1 MPRSTIARNLGRAAV
16 TTTAAIGVILATVSI
31 ASAADRDGTLNDG
44 EFGLYYNS
52 DQKGCVFDDGQ
63 PGVAIGDGNLS
74 DNKFIS
80 SSIYLGCAGQGQS
93 VDNNAAAYWNRAH
106 ETIWV
111 YTGVAGGGL
120 EGSLPS
126 GYAGNASLN
135 YKNAI
140 TSFADSTIRNIWKG

>member
-1 MPRSTIARNLGRAAV
+1 MPRSAIARNLGRAAV
-16 TTTAAIGVILATVSI
+16 TTIAVIGVTLTTVSI

-52 DQKGCVFDDGQ
+52 NQKGCVYDHNQ
-63 PGVAIGDGNLS
+63 PGVAIADGDLS
-74 DNKFIS
+74 QDYFKAP
-80 SSIYLGCAGQGQS
+80 SIYVSCAGEGQT
-93 VDNNAAAYWNRAH
+93 VDNNAAAYWNRTH
-106 ETIWV
+106 GTIWV
-111 YTGVAGGGL
+111 YTGVRGGGL

-140 TSFADSTIRNIWKG
+140 TSFADSTYRDIWKG